1 MKYQKISILNILH
14 SFIVI
19 KGMKNIKT
27 NKKLRKLVTIEFM
40 SMIFVLIYAWP
51 AQTLSNN

>member
-1 MKYQKISILNILH
+1 VKYQTRSILNIHH

-40 SMIFVLIYAWP
+40 SMIFVLIYA
-51 AQTLSNN
+51 